1 MAYEGYLIKI
11 GNWQVPW
18 NYIQGDTYDV
28 SPNKT
33 KVKEFTDYN
42 NDRHV
47 VYSKKLSTVI
57 QFETPKNFRLT
68 EEDIAQIRE
77 ALAAAKDINS
87 ETYTI
92 HYYNPR
98 TGKHEMNT
106 CTLDDLTY
114 TIYSAN
120 EKNLFYA
127 PMKFVFREVSLID
140 L

>member
-28 SPNKT
+28 SPNKI

-42 NDRHV
+42 GERHV
-47 VYSKKLSTVI
+47 VYSKNLSTVI
-57 QFETPKNFRLT
+57 QFETPKNFKLT
-68 EEDIAQIRE
+68 NDDIAAIRE
-77 ALAAAKDINS
+77 ALAAAKDVDAD
-87 ETYTI
+87 TYVI

-98 TGKHEMNT
+98 TGVSEMKS
-106 CTLDDLTY
+106 CSLDDLTY
-114 TIYSAN
+114 TVYSAN
-120 EKNLFYA
+120 EKNIFYA
-127 PMKFVFREVSLID
+127 PMKFTFREVATID

>member
-28 SPNKT
+28 SPNRT

-42 NDRHV
+42 GDRHV
-47 VYSKKLSTVI
+47 VYSKNLYTVV
-57 QFETPKNFRLT
+57 QFETPKNFKLT
-68 EEDIAQIRE
+68 NDDIAAIRE
-77 ALAAAKDINS
+77 ALELARDV
-87 ETYTI
+87 ETYTYLV

-98 TGKHEMNT
+98 TGAVEMMN

-114 TIYSAN
+114 TVYSAN
-120 EKNLFYA
+120 ERNIFYA
-127 PMKFVFREVSLID
+127 PMRFTFREVAIVD